1 VDQFSRRLVL
11 EPGRAER
18 NYWLDLWHYR
28 ELFVILAWRDIAV
41 RYKQTVIGVAWAI
54 LRPLLTMVVFTVVFG
69 KLAKLPSAGDAPY
82 PILVFA
88 GLLPWF
94 LFSSVLSEASSSLI
108 ANANLI
114 SKVYFP
120 RVIVPASAGV
130 VSLVDFTANLMIFFG
145 LMAWYGYMPNW
156 HILMLPVFILFGVA
170 ASLGP
175 ALLITALNVKYR
187 DVRYI
192 VPFVIQFGLYV
203 SPVGFS
209 SDIIPASVRDWYS
222 LNPVVGVID
231 GFRWCLLG
239 GASELYLP
247 GQFIGAGASLFMLWL
262 GIRYFRRTERSFADI
277 I

>member
-1 VDQFSRRLVL
+1 
-11 EPGRAER
+11 
-18 NYWLDLWHYR
+18 
-28 ELFVILAWRDIAV
+28 
-41 RYKQTVIGVAWAI
+41 
-54 LRPLLTMVVFTVVFG
+54 MVVFTIVFER
-69 KLAKLPSAGDAPY
+69 LAKLPSEGRAPY

-94 LFSSVLSEASSSLI
+94 LFSAILSEASSSLI

-120 RVIVPASAGV
+120 RLIVPVSAGV
-130 VSLVDFTANLMIFFG
+130 VALVDFAANLMIFFG
-145 LMAWYGYMPNW
+145 LMAWYGYAPSS
-156 HILMLPVFILFGVA
+156 HILLLPFFILFGVA

-175 ALLITALNVKYR
+175 ALMITALNVKYR

-192 VPFVIQFGLYV
+192 VPFIIQFGLYV

-209 SDIIPASVRDWYS
+209 SEIIPGDIRIWYS

-239 GASELYLP
+239 GASELYIP
-247 GQFIGAGASLFMLWL
+247 GLLIGAGTSLFMLWL
-262 GIRYFRRTERSFADI
+262 GARYFRRTERSFADI